1 MAGGVLEDPAPAPV
15 AVPVALAAATAAA
28 VVLGVLVV
36 VAVEEPEGDK
46 PHTSERDLNEPGLQT
61 GEESTFTAGEGC
73 CCRCCCCCF
82 LRSFCETRAD
92 NGICSTV
99 DCALGVM
106 GEGTE
111 EGDELRVRDGSSLA
125 PR

>member
-61 GEESTFTAGEGC
+61 GGESAFTAGEGC

-106 GEGTE
+106 GEGPE
-111 EGDELRVRDGSSLA
+111 EGDELSVRDGSSLG
-125 PR
+125 PS

>member
-61 GEESTFTAGEGC
+61 GGESTFTAEGC

>member
-36 VAVEEPEGDK
+36 VAVEEPDGDK

-61 GEESTFTAGEGC
+61 GGESTFTAGEGC